1 MPPSTLTKRNGR
13 GSTVTKG
20 EAKMLFQRINRTD
33 PEKIFIVAKNSYST
47 ASLTAGMPVI
57 WDYATD
63 GDGVGVTIPTA
74 QSGIAAAG
82 ITVGTIASGAYG
94 LFQVYGYNADAIVD
108 GGTDVAAGDDL
119 TMNAAAF
126 ELYKKST
133 ASTAV
138 LDHSCGFALAAI
150 TAATAAAT
158 AIFVKCL

>member
-1 MPPSTLTKRNGR
+1 
-13 GSTVTKG
+13 
-20 EAKMLFQRINRTD
+20 MLFARVKRSD
-33 PEKIFIVAKNSYST
+33 PEKIFVVAKNSYSSAT
-47 ASLTAGMPVI
+47 LTAGQPVI
-57 WDYATD
+57 WDYASEA
-63 GDGVGVTIPTA
+63 DGVSVTIPTA

-82 ITVGTIASGAYG
+82 IVVGSIVLNDYG
-94 LFQVYGYNADAIVD
+94 LLQVYGYNSDAIVD
-108 GGTDVAAGDDL
+108 GGTDVTAGNDL

-138 LDHSCGFALAAI
+138 QDHSCGFALAAI